1 MDQEDIK
8 ELKSQIDSLNDLLS
22 EVVEPESE
30 QSRRQE
36 RLAVQL
42 LKLQDGQLDQRV
54 VNRLGKW
61 LLADSDSLEYYIDF
75 MMLTA
80 LLRIH
85 FNPDLGSRFVPELA
99 HHS

>member
-1 MDQEDIK
+1 MDPKDIK

-42 LKLQDGQLDQRV
+42 LKLQDGQLDQRII
-54 VNRLGKW
+54 NRLEKW
-61 LLADSDSLEYYIDF
+61 LLADPDSLEYYIDF

-80 LLRIH
+80 LLRLH
-85 FNPDLGSRFVPELA
+85 FHPEASSRFLPELA